1 MDFIKRQEAPTEVK
15 EINTQRTN
23 FKLQLRTKSIQE
35 IIWSKRNPS
44 QCIRGYDHSLRR
56 RNHKKKQK
64 KCWVCGSPDHLKAH
78 CPVHKQSQLSQRVTE
93 LEKRIQELEELLH
106 IQNKMKKKRDQKK
119 RRKIKKKKKKKH
131 QRLVKAL
138 NMAVKIKGLILQEE
152 TTWEGIHALKAAK
165 YIENM
170 SNRAKEATFKAYK
183 GLYGTDLPVDMA
195 SAFCD
200 GDEFF
205 EYIESEP
212 PPINFEKINKL
223 MAGNN

>member
-1 MDFIKRQEAPTEVK
+1 
-15 EINTQRTN
+15 
-23 FKLQLRTKSIQE
+23 
-35 IIWSKRNPS
+35 
-44 QCIRGYDHSLRR
+44 
-56 RNHKKKQK
+56 
-64 KCWVCGSPDHLKAH
+64 
-78 CPVHKQSQLSQRVTE
+78 
-93 LEKRIQELEELLH
+93 
-106 IQNKMKKKRDQKK
+106 MKKKRDQKK

-170 SNRAKEATFKAYK
+170 SIRAKEATFKAYK

-212 PPINFEKINKL
+212 PPINLEKNYIYVWDSRNMAIKATLKGHKQRVVYMALSPDSRNIVTGAGDETIRFWKTFGYENQKYNFNINEPETKEDNDDIVNMSDNKIKSNIL
-223 MAGNN
+223 FSNFDIR